1 MATVVPH
8 LLFALE
14 SYDRTSESIR
24 SVGGVIIAMEDPV
37 YVGRL
42 LVGAD
47 DVEDKS
53 DLIVPGKMTADLWR
67 DLQIIAA
74 QPGRDVKN
82 DLEELWTFF
91 TDPALVERRAT
102 TASFMR
108 AGRYTS
114 FVRRTDRYER
124 ILREFVQELAAREAA
139 GRQA

>member
-1 MATVVPH
+1 MAIVPH

-14 SYDRTSESIR
+14 SYDRPAQSIR

-42 LVGAD
+42 LVGVD

-67 DLQIIAA
+67 DLQIIAE

-82 DLEELWTFF
+82 DLEELWTLF
-91 TDPALVERRAT
+91 TDPALVEGRT
-102 TASFMR
+102 TAAFMR

-114 FVRRTDRYER
+114 FVRHTDRYER
-124 ILREFVQELAAREAA
+124 ILREFVQELTSREGA
-139 GRQA
+139 GRPA